1 MSEYRPDKWVV
12 VKITGNDLPPV
23 YKVFACWYGGYAGS
37 DSWKLNSGITR
48 AYEEGHC
55 FMFDGSSGSTY
66 ACHRADYGTNLYGGG
81 VILGMI
87 KRSKEHG
94 VDIEILPEETNWL
107 EINYE

>member
-1 MSEYRPDKWVV
+1 MSDYTPDRWVV
-12 VKITGNDLPPV
+12 VKITDADSPPIH
-23 YKVFACWYGGYAGS
+23 KVFACWFGGYAGS

-66 ACHRADYGTNLYGGG
+66 ACHKTTYGTNMYG
-81 VILGMI
+81 
-87 KRSKEHG
+87 HG
-94 VDIEILPEETNWL
+94 VLHNMIDAAEKNGITIEILPEETNWL

>member
-1 MSEYRPDKWVV
+1 MSDYTPDKWIVV
-12 VKITGNDLPPV
+12 RINGKDTPPV
-23 YKVFACWYGGYAGS
+23 HKVFACWYGGYLGS

-66 ACHRADYGTNLYGGG
+66 ACHKAQYGTNGYGQG
-81 VILGMI
+81 VLVNMIANAGMN
-87 KRSKEHG
+87 G
-94 VDIEILPEETNWL
+94 VTIELMPENTNWL